1 MLASQG
7 IPNMG
12 DKLSKEELAGIQ
24 SFVLYTADAFSKGMS
39 PKEYATN
46 LAKMQY
52 LVDMKGPIRKDI
64 Q

>member
-7 IPNMG
+7 MPKLG
-12 DKLSKEELAGIQ
+12 DKISKEELADIQ
-24 SFVLYTADAFSKGMS
+24 SFVLYTADALGNGMT

-52 LVDMKGPIRKDI
+52 LADTKGPIRKDI

>member
-7 IPNMG
+7 MPNMG
-12 DKLSKEELAGIQ
+12 DKLSKEELADIQ
-24 SFVLYTADAFSKGMS
+24 SFVLYTADAFSNGMN

-52 LVDMKGPIRKDI
+52 LADTQGPIRKDI